1 MTFTVQVPVQV
12 PTNQN
17 MGLQN
22 EKKTLKSIP
31 VRYNTLSLTSHIK
44 NKCLSANYRG
54 GGGGETI

>member
-1 MTFTVQVPVQV
+1 MRCKVMTFPMTFTVQVPVQV

-31 VRYNTLSLTSHIK
+31 VRYEYTLPHIPHK
-44 NKCLSANYRG
+44 K
-54 GGGGETI
+54 